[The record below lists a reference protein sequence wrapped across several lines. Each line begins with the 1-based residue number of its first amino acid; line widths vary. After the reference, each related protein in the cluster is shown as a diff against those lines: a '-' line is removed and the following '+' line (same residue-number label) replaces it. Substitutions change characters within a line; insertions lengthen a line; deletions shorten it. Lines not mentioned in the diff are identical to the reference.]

1 MVDGTPPKYSIATT
15 GARVRG
21 RFRVGCVARP
31 HRGRWHQRGR
41 ASGIRYAKPHSDSS
55 VLPPHNIAQL
65 HRQKD
70 FGVDL
75 WSLGTTG
82 ALNIFGTGGRAEP
95 HQSWA
100 PVQP

>member
-1 MVDGTPPKYSIATT
+1 MVDGTPPSTALPPQ
-15 GARVRG
+15 GRG
-21 RFRVGCVARP
+21 SGGDLGWAVWHG
-31 HRGRWHQRGR
+31 HRWHQRGR

-55 VLPPHNIAQL
+55 VLPPHNIVQL
-65 HRQKD
+65 HTQND

-82 ALNIFGTGGRAEP
+82 ALSIFGTGGRAEP